1 MKLENRIAV
10 VTGASRG
17 IGFEIAL
24 GFANEGAD
32 LVVCARNEQRLQE
45 LVRRL
50 RESGRRAHA
59 VQADVS
65 QEADVA
71 RVIED
76 TLEEFG
82 RIDVLCSNAGVN
94 FTRPVDEMPPEEW
107 DEIMAVNL
115 RGPYLLSRAVL
126 PHMKQ
131 RNYGRIVHVS
141 SMSALVC
148 SPGGAA
154 YGGSKAALNVLS
166 RTTANET
173 SEFNILVNAMSP
185 GFLKTDMN
193 PKGTRPASAAVPT
206 AIELAA
212 LPDDG
217 PSGRFYRFQEEV
229 VVIPEVAE
237 DAWKN

>member
-65 QEADVA
+65 QETDVA

-115 RGPYLLSRAVL
+115 RGPYLLTRAVL

-131 RNYGRIVHVS
+131 RDYGRIVHVS

-148 SPGGAA
+148 APGSAA

>member
-173 SEFNILVNAMSP
+173 SEF
-185 GFLKTDMN
+185 
-193 PKGTRPASAAVPT
+193 
-206 AIELAA
+206 
-212 LPDDG
+212 
-217 PSGRFYRFQEEV
+217 
-229 VVIPEVAE
+229 
-237 DAWKN
+237 